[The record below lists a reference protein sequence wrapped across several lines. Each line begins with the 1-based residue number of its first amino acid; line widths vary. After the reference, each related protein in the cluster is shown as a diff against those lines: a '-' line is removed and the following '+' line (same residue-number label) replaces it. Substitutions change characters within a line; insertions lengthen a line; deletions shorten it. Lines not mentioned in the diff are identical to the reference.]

1 MVQNIRESWN
11 DAKLFLYIDPENQQR
26 INNVMLHHNAIQV
39 NDGPFIQKQQMDIT
53 HTHTQPIILETAK
66 LTISN
71 RGDISRNAK

>member
-1 MVQNIRESWN
+1 
-11 DAKLFLYIDPENQQR
+11 
-26 INNVMLHHNAIQV
+26 MLHHNAIQV